1 MAQQEWEKL
10 INPNM
15 ELLTY
20 IKKGVLWI
28 QKQPIYIV
36 ELLKEGN
43 LAYVMVYK
51 VHPGTE
57 KDPKKLA
64 AEQAQK
70 RHNFSPNTFLGQL
83 ANRIIPNKVTK
94 KWIPKPPVFVA
105 PIVQNQMNTFTG
117 QYEAGFFE
125 REEDRMAVEGGEK
138 KLIRGKNTGVFIGL
152 SSIHWQDGFT
162 IPTKSLVEALRHNEN
177 QGGFYDFSGN
187 NQDKGNPLS
196 TAYTNGGK

>member
-1 MAQQEWEKL
+1 MSQQDWEKVIDPDL
-10 INPNM
+10 N
-15 ELLTY
+15 LLTY

-28 QKQPIYIV
+28 QKQPIYVV

-64 AEQAQK
+64 AEQASPQY
-70 RHNFSPNTFLGQL
+70 RFSQNTFLGQL

-94 KWIPKPPVFVA
+94 KWVPKPPVFVA
-105 PIVQNQMNTFTG
+105 PVVQNQMNTFTG

-125 REEDRMAVEGGEK
+125 REEDRMEVTGGQK
-138 KLIRGKNTGVFIGL
+138 KLIRGNNTGVFIGL
-152 SSIHWQDGFT
+152 SSIHWEDGFS
-162 IPTKSLVEALRHNEN
+162 IPTKSLVEALRAEKNKDS
-177 QGGFYDFSGN
+177 FYDLSGN
-187 NQDKGNPLS
+187 NNDKSNPLS
-196 TAYTNGGK
+196 QFYNGGK